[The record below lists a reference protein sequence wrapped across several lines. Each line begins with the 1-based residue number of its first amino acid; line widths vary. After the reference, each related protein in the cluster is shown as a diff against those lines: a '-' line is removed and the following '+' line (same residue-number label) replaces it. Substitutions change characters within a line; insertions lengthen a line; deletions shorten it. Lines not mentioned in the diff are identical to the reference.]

1 MCVNEVIRVMH
12 IASIIAI
19 SIGPR
24 QCLINSNSPFP
35 GKETEG
41 DFQSRVSSRA
51 AAELEAAWDSTS
63 PFLLRE
69 DNCYTSKHHPRDP
82 DNRASG
88 TGAIKERWVLI
99 TKCSLV

>member
-19 SIGPR
+19 SIGPK
-24 QCLINSNSPFP
+24 QCLINSNLPFP
-35 GKETEG
+35 SKETEG
-41 DFQSRVSSRA
+41 AVSSRA

-63 PFLLRE
+63 PLLLRE

-88 TGAIKERWVLI
+88 TGAIKER
-99 TKCSLV
+99 

>member
-1 MCVNEVIRVMH
+1 MLLALGPGSVSLIQIHHSLVKKLRVIFR
-12 IASIIAI
+12 A
-19 SIGPR
+19 
-24 QCLINSNSPFP
+24 
-35 GKETEG
+35 
-41 DFQSRVSSRA
+41 VSSRA